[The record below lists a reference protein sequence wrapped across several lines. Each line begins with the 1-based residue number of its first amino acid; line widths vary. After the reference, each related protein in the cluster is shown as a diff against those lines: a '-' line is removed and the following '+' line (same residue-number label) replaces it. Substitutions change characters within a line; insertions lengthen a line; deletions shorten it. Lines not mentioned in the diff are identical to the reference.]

1 MQLPCPSC
9 NQPLVVDLL
18 FVMHHSFAQCPHCRA
33 VMKFDVPED
42 VKEQVSA
49 AFRNIEEIKA
59 EYKDIATFGEH
70 KNKLI

>member
-1 MQLPCPSC
+1 
-9 NQPLVVDLL
+9 
-18 FVMHHSFAQCPHCRA
+18 
-33 VMKFDVPED
+33 MKFDVPED

-49 AFRNIEEIKA
+49 AFRNIEDIKA